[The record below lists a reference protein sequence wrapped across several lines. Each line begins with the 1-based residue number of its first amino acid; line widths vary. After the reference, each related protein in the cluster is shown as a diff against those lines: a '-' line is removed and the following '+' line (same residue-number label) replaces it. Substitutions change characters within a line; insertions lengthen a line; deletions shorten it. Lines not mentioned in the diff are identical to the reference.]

1 MSDTVRAVE
10 KVLFNRKVHKVHLL
24 RQLADSVDKN
34 AKYAKSKTYGSV
46 LCDLCANL
54 CDLCG

>member
-1 MSDTVRAVE
+1 MG
-10 KVLFNRKVHKVHLL
+10 VLKKSFLTAKYTKSTF
-24 RQLADSVDKN
+24 AKASVDKN